1 MPSHAQTPASAPAAA
16 PAAPAAPPA
25 QATPTAVGP
34 GTGNTPLMPGVPTT
48 EAGVRALRAARETL
62 SEQMISAQSRRDELV
77 KELREANSGVDRT
90 GLEQRLAIT
99 DARLMQLESDLAS
112 TGRLLAASPA
122 GQATTTSRG
131 GRDFPPLQNMDT
143 TAVSVVF
150 SLFVL
155 APMAVAVARLI
166 WRRGSMP
173 AASRTPSDT
182 TQRLER
188 MEQAIDTIA
197 VEVERISEGQRFVTR
212 LLGEANGGLPAL
224 GRVAQHET
232 LPLGRGQ

>member
-1 MPSHAQTPASAPAAA
+1 MPSQAQTPVSAPAVAQPA
-16 PAAPAAPPA
+16 PAALPA
-25 QATPTAVGP
+25 QAAPTAVVP
-34 GTGNTPLMPGVPTT
+34 GVGNMPLMPGVPTN

-99 DARLMQLESDLAS
+99 DARLMQLEADLAS

-122 GQATTTSRG
+122 SQGTTTARG
-131 GRDFPPLQNMDT
+131 GRDFPPLQNMNT
-143 TAVSVVF
+143 TAVSIVF
-150 SLFVL
+150 SVVVL
-155 APMAVAVARLI
+155 APMALAVARLV

-212 LLGEANGGLPAL
+212 LLGEANGGLPVL
-224 GRVAQHET
+224 GRAAQHET
-232 LPLGRGQ
+232 LPMRRGQ